1 MVFDNFIQDLVTV
14 SIDIVGVDRYKR
26 GEQLSRGVL

>member
-1 MVFDNFIQDLVTV
+1 MVFDNFMRDLVTV
-14 SIDIVGVDRYKR
+14 GIDAVGVDRYER